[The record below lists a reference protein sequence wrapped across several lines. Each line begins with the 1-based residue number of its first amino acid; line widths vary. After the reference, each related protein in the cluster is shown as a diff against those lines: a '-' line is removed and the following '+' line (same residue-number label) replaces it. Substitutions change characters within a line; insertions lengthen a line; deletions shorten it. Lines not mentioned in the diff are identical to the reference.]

1 MSIASEI
8 NRISGN
14 IADALD
20 EVSNKGVTVPSGSN
34 SDDLPSLIRQ
44 ISGGDGYVWQD
55 QNGYVHLSDEQGTQ
69 TIIDA
74 LTVSGAGTST
84 APTGHAYSP
93 VTVPS
98 GSAST
103 PATSVTAN
111 PTISVSSGGLI
122 TATASATKSVTPSVS
137 AGWVASGTA
146 GTITVSGSNTS
157 QLSTEAGKTVT
168 PTTSEQTAVA
178 SGKYTTGAIKVA
190 AMPSGTAGTPTATK
204 GTVSNHSVTVTPS
217 VTNTTGYITGGTK
230 TGTAV
235 TVTASELASGDKA
248 ITGSGTVDVVGYSTV
263 SVPAGLAGQPSIS
276 LQSITNH
283 VAELLPYAR
292 NTRGY
297 ITGVTT
303 VGASY
308 YISASQLTSG
318 TKSITE
324 NGTGI
329 DVTNY
334 SSVDVNVPAS
344 GGATKKQINFI
355 DYDGRMLYSYTADE
369 WANVT
374 SLPSNPSHEDE
385 GLTAQGWNWTKAQID
400 DQLNVSLDDNIW
412 VGQMYATDDGY
423 TRIHVNLPEGRVHPY
438 LGIGLSGS
446 VDIDWGDYTG
456 TDLLT
461 GSSTSTVIYADHEY
475 DYGGEF
481 VITINVISGSFV
493 FFGTSSS
500 SHILKKSDNTT
511 ANVNRVYT
519 NAVQKIELG
528 DGAGIGGDAFHY
540 CTSLKSIT
548 IPNTVTSIGANAF
561 ASCYALKSITIPSGI
576 TSIGSYTFSGCYSLA
591 TVSIP
596 YSLTSVGVYAF
607 DYCRSLE
614 EISFPYALTSVG
626 TDAFNYCTSLKRV
639 GFFTEVEN
647 LWYNVFANC
656 SSLEYI
662 TTREF
667 LLTINDNAFDGCNSL
682 PFFYIP
688 WSVTTIGNYAFR
700 NCYSLSYI
708 EIPDTVES
716 VGTGAFSG
724 CYGVSYYYFWSE
736 TPPTLGANAFE
747 YIQSD
752 CKIYV
757 PPTSVTA
764 YKTATNWSAY
774 ASYIEANPW

>member
-34 SDDLPSLIRQ
+34 SDDLASLIRQ

-190 AMPSGTAGTPTATK
+190 AMPSGTAGTPNIQL
-204 GTVSNHSVTVTPS
+204 GVISNHVATLYPWVQ
-217 VTNTTGYITGGTK
+217 NTTGYITGGTK
-230 TGTAV
+230 TGSAYT
-235 TVTASELASGDKA
+235 
-248 ITGSGTVDVVGYSTV
+248 
-263 SVPAGLAGQPSIS
+263 
-276 LQSITNH
+276 
-283 VAELLPYAR
+283 
-292 NTRGY
+292 
-297 ITGVTT
+297 
-303 VGASY
+303 
-308 YISASQLTSG
+308 ISASQLTSG

-334 SSVDVNVPAS
+334 RSVNVNVPVPEAVE
-344 GGATKKQINFI
+344 KKQINFI
-355 DYDGRMLYSYTADE
+355 DYDGTLLHSYTYDE
-369 WANVT
+369 WENVT
-374 SLPSNPSHEDE
+374 SLPSNPSHE

-400 DQLNVSLDDNIW
+400 NQLSTALDDSIW
-412 VGQMYATDDGY
+412 VGQMYVTDDGI
-423 TRIHVNLPEGRVHPY
+423 TRIYILLPEGRTHPY
-438 LGIGLSGS
+438 LGIGLSGT
-446 VDIDWGDYTG
+446 VEIDWGDWSATEE
-456 TDLLT
+456 LT
-461 GSSTSTVIYADHEY
+461 GSSTSTVVYADHEY
-475 DYGGEF
+475 DSSGNYIISIS
-481 VITINVISGSFV
+481 VSSGSFV

-500 SHILKKSDNTT
+500 SHILKKSANTT
-511 ANVNRVYT
+511 ASVNRVYT
-519 NAVQKIELG
+519 NAVKKVELG
-528 DGAGIGGDAFHY
+528 ADAGIGSYAFHY
-540 CTSLKSIT
+540 CTSLKSVS
-548 IPNTVTSIGANAF
+548 IPNTVTSIDGNAF
-561 ASCYALKSITIPSGI
+561 SCCYSLKSITVPSGI
-576 TSIGSYTFSGCYSLA
+576 TSIGTYAFSGCYSLA
-591 TVSIP
+591 TVSLP
-596 YSLTSVGVYAF
+596 SSLTSVGTYAF
-607 DYCRSLE
+607 NYCSSLE
-614 EISFPYALTSVG
+614 EISFPNGLTSLG
-626 TDAFNYCTSLKRV
+626 TSALSYCTSLKRV
-639 GFFTEVEN
+639 SLATEVEDI
-647 LWYNVFANC
+647 WYNVFANC
-656 SSLEYI
+656 SSLEYVSASDWVS
-662 TTREF
+662 
-667 LLTINDNAFDGCNSL
+667 TINSNAFDGCNSL
-682 PFFYIP
+682 SDLYMP
-688 WSVTTIGNYAFR
+688 WSVTTIGDYAYR
-700 NCYSLSYI
+700 NCYSLSVVFV
-708 EIPDTVES
+708 PDSVES
-716 VGTGAFSG
+716 IGTGAFSG
-724 CYGVSYYYFWSE
+724 CYGVGEYHFWRE
-736 TPPTLGANAFE
+736 TPPTLGTNAFQ

-757 PPTSVTA
+757 PAESVSA

-774 ASYIEANPW
+774 ASYIEAEPSGE